1 MACPNWK
8 GDIFDTYHFGYF
20 STRTLNCSNEYAL
33 QTTKG
38 QTSFDETTLIELRKL
53 TKGKKLK
60 L

>member
-1 MACPNWK
+1 V
-8 GDIFDTYHFGYF
+8 IFLAPIVLGIFLLEHLVKKTM
-20 STRTLNCSNEYAL
+20 NCNNEYAL

-38 QTSFDETTLIELRKL
+38 QTSFDETTLIKLRNL